1 MVELVGS
8 PGTFV
13 PNDTYLDQEQYIQI
27 ITGPNMAG
35 KSTYI
40 RQVALIVLLAQIG
53 SFVPARRAHIGLVD
67 RIFTRV
73 GAADDI
79 FAGQSTFM
87 VEMQEVAGILK
98 HATRRSLVI
107 LDEVGR
113 GTSTADG
120 LSIARAVTEYIHNVI
135 GARCLFATHYHELV
149 SLAEELSRVRNY
161 CVAVLEEGED
171 ITFLR
176 TIVPGSTDKSYGIH
190 VARLAGLPEQVL
202 ERAREIL
209 EQQPRAQVRVLTKP
223 VKKPT
228 LTPGEVQVLEELAGY
243 NLMAATP
250 LEAMEQIFRW
260 QKMLH
265 KELDIVKRS
274 RG

>member
-1 MVELVGS
+1 MSG
-8 PGTFV
+8 
-13 PNDTYLDQEQYIQI
+13 
-27 ITGPNMAG
+27 
-35 KSTYI
+35 
-40 RQVALIVLLAQIG
+40 
-53 SFVPARRAHIGLVD
+53 
-67 RIFTRV
+67 
-73 GAADDI
+73 
-79 FAGQSTFM
+79 
-87 VEMQEVAGILK
+87 
-98 HATRRSLVI
+98 
-107 LDEVGR
+107 
-113 GTSTADG
+113 
-120 LSIARAVTEYIHNVI
+120 
-135 GARCLFATHYHELV
+135 
-149 SLAEELSRVRNY
+149 VRNY